1 MGSADISKLRQVAA
15 GVKAVFFDIDG
26 TLVSFR
32 THRIHPGNLD
42 VLAALRAKGIKVF
55 VCTGR
60 MVKMTDVLEGVDF
73 DGFIANNGSTCYV
86 PYTREDEAAG
96 AEPVTV
102 GTRKLR
108 LIDNRPLPKSQL
120 LAVKKRLERTD
131 LPEFEIAFMGADN
144 YYLNKPSRI
153 AAAVAGE
160 INVAP
165 PVVTPMED
173 IVEKEIYQLCIYL
186 SGKELQEV
194 MGYIPECEAAV
205 WHPLFAD
212 VNEKNINKAYG
223 IDRMLAHFGLK
234 LENSMSFGDGGNDI
248 PMLRHTAISV
258 AMGNAAE
265 DVAAA
270 SDYLTSLVDDDG
282 IAEALTDLGLLD
294 SGFHVMPA
302 TDS

>member
-1 MGSADISKLRQVAA
+1 MKSADIAKLRRAA
-15 GVKAVFFDIDG
+15 AAVKAVFFDIDG

-32 THRIHPGNLD
+32 THRIHPGNLE
-42 VLAALRAKGIKVF
+42 VLDALRAKGIKVF

-73 DGFIANNGSTCYV
+73 DGFIANNGATCYL
-86 PYTREDEAAG
+86 PYTRKDEEAG
-96 AEPVTV
+96 VEPVTV

-108 LIDNRPLPKSQL
+108 LIGHRPLPKSQL
-120 LAVKKRLERTD
+120 LAVKERLERKD
-131 LPEFEIAFMGADN
+131 LPDFGIAFMGADN
-144 YYLNKPSRI
+144 YYLNKPSRVAAEI
-153 AAAVAGE
+153 ACE

-165 PVVTPMED
+165 PVVVPMEE

-194 MGYIPECEAAV
+194 MNYIPECEAAV

-212 VNEKNINKAYG
+212 VNERGIDKAYG
-223 IDRMLAHFGLK
+223 VDCMLGHFGLR

-248 PMLRHTAISV
+248 PMLRHTAVSV
-258 AMGNAAE
+258 AMGNATGE
-265 DVAAA
+265 VAAA

-282 IAEALTDLGLLD
+282 IAKALTDLGLL
-294 SGFHVMPA
+294 SPGV
-302 TDS
+302 